1 LSKIKI
7 KKKWPK
13 GVGVVGVMNVE
24 GEWSEI
30 SGEGKMGQW
39 GKNNGR

>member
-1 LSKIKI
+1 
-7 KKKWPK
+7 
-13 GVGVVGVMNVE
+13 VVGVMNVG

-39 GKNNGR
+39 RGMWWPKVVCVDWRFL